1 MYCDASFFW
10 KGKKL
15 LSSEGVRLIHLFY
28 QQLRYCMS
36 HIVYINYNTTTLL
49 TFPLTSCCWVIVCL
63 ILFTSILQHNHL
75 TYFSIDQLLLC
86 YCMSHIVYIY
96 TTTQPPYLP
105 FHWPAVVVLLY
116 VSYCLHLYY
125 NTTTLLTFLLTSC
138 CWVIVCLI
146 LFTSTTTQPPYLPFQ
161 WPAVV
166 VLLYVS
172 YCLHPYYNTTTLLTF
187 PLTSCCCVIVCL
199 MFFTSQ
205 LQHNHLTYLSIDK
218 LLLSYCMSHII
229 HINHNTTPIVSNRI
243 CSLCT

>member
-105 FHWPAVVVLLY
+105 FYWQAVVELLYVSYYSHQPQHNHLTYLSNDQLLLCYCMSHIVYIHTTTQPPYLPFHWLAVVVLLY
-116 VSYCLHLYY
+116 VSCSLHHNY
-125 NTTTLLTFLLTSC
+125 NTTTLLTFPLTSC

-146 LFTSTTTQPPYLPFQ
+146 LFTSTTTQPPLSVIEF
-161 WPAVV
+161 AVS
-166 VLLYVS
+166 VLKK
-172 YCLHPYYNTTTLLTF
+172 
-187 PLTSCCCVIVCL
+187 
-199 MFFTSQ
+199 
-205 LQHNHLTYLSIDK
+205 K
-218 LLLSYCMSHII
+218 L
-229 HINHNTTPIVSNRI
+229 
-243 CSLCT
+243 